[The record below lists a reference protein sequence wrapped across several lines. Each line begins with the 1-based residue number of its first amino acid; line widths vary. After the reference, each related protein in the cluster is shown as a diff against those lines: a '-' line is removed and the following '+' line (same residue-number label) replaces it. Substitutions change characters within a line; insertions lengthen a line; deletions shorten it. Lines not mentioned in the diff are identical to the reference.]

1 MNEHSTHDEPR
12 GTGAES
18 GEQDVDAGERPQVSV
33 VVPVYNDP
41 TGLRETL
48 ASLAEQTYP
57 TDAHEILVVD
67 NGSTDET
74 PAVAREFAD
83 DHDRITVLV
92 EDEIQSS
99 YAARNRGIEHAD
111 GEILAFV
118 DADMIAEDEW
128 LVDAVDAFERTDAEY
143 MGCNVEMVPSENSG
157 SLAERYN
164 LRTGFPIDHF
174 IEDLGFAPTCCLFVH
189 RSVIDD
195 VGPFDSRLISG
206 GDREF
211 GHRVR
216 DSGRALQFA
225 PEATIY
231 HPTRSTAEAILRKS
245 RRVGRGVYQLRV
257 FHPDRYD
264 STVPVALNPV
274 PYLPPRPERVRSVDG
289 WSDLS
294 RREKMGFYLLS
305 YARGV
310 CNGLGRLEET
320 LRRRASTSR

>member
-1 MNEHSTHDEPR
+1 MNEYSTHDER
-12 GTGAES
+12 REE
-18 GEQDVDAGERPQVSV
+18 GEKSQEWDGEAREWPQVSV
-33 VVPVYNDP
+33 IVPVYNDP
-41 TGLRETL
+41 TGLRDTL
-48 ASLAEQTYP
+48 DSLIEQTYP
-57 TDAHEILVVD
+57 TDAHEVLVVD

-74 PAVAREFAD
+74 PAVAREVAD
-83 DHDRITVLV
+83 DHERITVLV

-99 YAARNRGIEHAD
+99 YAARNRGIEHAG

-118 DADMIAEDEW
+118 DADMIAEEEW
-128 LVDAVDAFERTDAEY
+128 LADAVRAFERTDAEY
-143 MGCNVEMVPSENSG
+143 MGCNVEMVPSEDGG

-164 LRTGFPIDHF
+164 VRTGFPIDHF
-174 IEDLGFAPTCCLFVH
+174 IENLGFAPTCCLLVH

-195 VGPFDSRLISG
+195 VGPFDSRLLSG

-216 DSGRALQFA
+216 DSGRELQFA

-231 HPTRSTAEAILRKS
+231 HPTRSTADAILRKS

-264 STVPVALNPV
+264 SAVPVALNPL
-274 PYLPPRPERVRSVDG
+274 PYLPPRPERVRNVDG
-289 WSDLS
+289 WSDFS
-294 RREKMGFYLLS
+294 RREKVGFYLLS
-305 YARGV
+305 YARGI

-320 LRRRASTSR
+320 VRRRVRASW